1 MVFFPTVLDCLYG
14 SNCGYTGMVLLF
26 ENLDVNNLNK
36 SFEMITHFF
45 KSKFSFD
52 IIFMDCNSLDLK
64 YFINNYYN
72 NRNNRKRKR
81 DIIITVIQ
89 KEQYYVLFIES
100 HHFKVDGE
108 LLFNIIDYW
117 SNLYE
122 KKTQVTYNYNLL
134 TPNIMCEHTGYYPV
148 NKILISSLKKKYP
161 FSDYVI
167 TTTLW
172 SYFISQNTKYKT
184 FGHVI
189 SYRTPNTIY
198 SIGNYHTVQKP
209 LKMCDLFYDS
219 CLLLKNTIIKTKSK
233 IHYSKSISH
242 LLNCIRSDIIFDS
255 WLTYKHIEFD
265 GKKCKGIYSTL
276 HEYNNMHHT
285 NIMHANSDNLFVVT
299 FFDDYYYLSK
309 PINGCNSDNFATFI
323 NTFFSNS

>member
-1 MVFFPTVLDCLYG
+1 MVFFPTVSDCICGFL
-14 SNCGYTGMVLLF
+14 CGYTSMVLLF

-36 SFEMITHFF
+36 SFEMTTHFF

-72 NRNNRKRKR
+72 NRNNRKRKK

-100 HHFKVDGE
+100 HHFKIDGE
-108 LLFNIIDYW
+108 LLFNIVDYW
-117 SNLYE
+117 SKLYE

-172 SYFISQNTKYKT
+172 SYFISQNTKNKT

-189 SYRTPNTIY
+189 SYRTVDTIY
-198 SIGNYHTVQKP
+198 SIGNYCTVQKP
-209 LKMCDLFYDS
+209 LKLCDLFYDS
-219 CLLLKNTIIKTKSK
+219 CLLLKNTIKKTKSK
-233 IHYSKSISH
+233 IEYPKFIPMILNNIKSNIV
-242 LLNCIRSDIIFDS
+242 FDS

-265 GKKCKGIYSTL
+265 GKKCKGIYAIL
-276 HEYNNMHHT
+276 HEYNNIHNVQMYSQFDKLL
-285 NIMHANSDNLFVVT
+285 IVT
-299 FFDDYYYLSK
+299 FYDDCYYLSK
-309 PINGCNSDNFATFI
+309 PINGCNSDNFVTFI
-323 NTFFSNS
+323 NTFL

>member
-1 MVFFPTVLDCLYG
+1 MVFFPTVLDCSLG
-14 SNCGYTGMVLLF
+14 FSCGYTSMVLLF

-36 SFEMITHFF
+36 SFEITTHFF

-64 YFINNYYN
+64 TFINNYYN
-72 NRNNRKRKR
+72 NRNNRKLKK

-89 KEQYYVLFIES
+89 KEQYYVFFIES
-100 HHFKVDGE
+100 HHFKIDGE
-108 LLFNIIDYW
+108 LLFNIIYYW
-117 SNLYE
+117 SKLYE

-172 SYFISQNTKYKT
+172 SYFISQNTKKKK
-184 FGHVI
+184 FGHVV
-189 SYRTPNTIY
+189 SYRTPDTKY
-198 SIGNYHTVQKP
+198 SIGNYVTMQKP
-209 LKMCDLFYDS
+209 LKLCDLFYDS
-219 CLLLKNTIIKTKSK
+219 CLLLKNTIKKTKSK
-233 IHYSKSISH
+233 IYYKSISFN
-242 LLNCIRSDIIFDS
+242 LNMKRSDIIFDS
-255 WLTYKHIEFD
+255 WLIYKHIEFD
-265 GKKCKGIYSTL
+265 GKKCKGIYSTS
-276 HEYNNMHHT
+276 HEYNNMHH
-285 NIMHANSDNLFVVT
+285 ANTDNVLYVT
-299 FFDDYYYLSK
+299 FYDDCYYLSK
-309 PINGCNSDNFATFI
+309 PINGCNSDNFVTFI